1 MLSKEPLVDLDST
14 REKLQRLCLDF
25 AAEELSVL
33 ISKAVELQSAP
44 HRFLDS
50 VLAYELERREER
62 RFTRALRLSG
72 LPSGQTLADFD
83 FAFQPSVSRRVVE
96 TLATC
101 QYIRDSSTVLL
112 QGPPGVGKTHLAVGL
127 GIKALNNGFR
137 VAFYRLSDLLWLMK
151 KDKDTPP
158 QALRRKKYMST
169 QLLIIDEIGYEV
181 LDREEASLFFRL
193 VSHRYIRGSI
203 ILTTNKSVKDWPEIL
218 AGDEVMTT
226 AVLDRLLHK
235 SHVLNIKGR
244 SYRLKDL
251 DQLLRSNNK
260 LTKSKGDKSQS

>member
-1 MLSKEPLVDLDST
+1 MILEPIVDLDTT
-14 REKLQRLCLDF
+14 REKLRRLALDF
-25 AAEELSVL
+25 AAGDLQALVTE
-33 ISKAVELQSAP
+33 AVGTSLPP
-44 HRFLDS
+44 HRFLDR
-50 VLAYELERREER
+50 VLEYELNRREER

-83 FAFQPSVSRRVVE
+83 FAFQPSVSRSAIE
-96 TLATC
+96 TLGTC
-101 QYIRDSSTVLL
+101 QYIRDCTTVLL

-151 KDKDTPP
+151 KDKESPP
-158 QALRRKKYMST
+158 QALRRKKYMSV
-169 QLLIIDEIGYEV
+169 QLLVIDEVGFEV

-193 VSHRYIRGSI
+193 VSHRYLRGST
-203 ILTTNKSVKDWPEIL
+203 ILTTNKSIKDWPEIL

-235 SHVLNIKGR
+235 SQVFNVKGR

-251 DQLLRSNNK
+251 DQLINSSRN
-260 LTKSKGDKSQS
+260 TKK